1 MSSRKTSLKFPM
13 GNRFEVIGV
22 ISGFLRN
29 YSALK
34 VRIIIAWGN
43 APGAGVYDV
52 IALSGRIKMGSQ
64 GAALGFNKAPF
75 QG

>member
-52 IALSGRIKMGSQ
+52 IALSGRIKTHG
-64 GAALGFNKAPF
+64 
-75 QG
+75 